1 MRKINFKKSKNVII
15 KKLFTVNKKDQHNNY
30 KYPMETRHHFL
41 SKLQM
46 KNKIVNRMAKKTKK
60 KRQQTEKS
68 LIIDRSKTSLQ
79 ILLKSIAA

>member
-1 MRKINFKKSKNVII
+1 MEKSKKV
-15 KKLFTVNKKDQHNNY
+15 FNKKILTGCKKDKQNNY

-41 SKLQM
+41 RKLQM
-46 KNKIVNRMAKKTKK
+46 MNKIVNRMAKKTKK